1 MTPASRP
8 ISPRSRQLN
17 SLLART
23 QDKLAEGAV
32 VFDRAYVQYSYC
44 SPSRNSF
51 MSGRNPDTNR
61 VWNFGDH
68 FREGEGMSWLS
79 LPQYFKASGFLSVG
93 AGKLFHPGWPPRNDE
108 PLSWTEGYEYLCP
121 ECDPK
126 FPGYQR
132 HDGKENGAFSCLE
145 QAPNCSYDPPSCFG
159 SSVCVANTSKDE
171 PDYAYQLEDM
181 RIRDRCVDLI
191 RNATG
196 IIYKKSKTPFSRHL
210 IATENDHFTKTRSGQ
225 TQGKLRNEWRV
236 CTQHQAHARD
246 SHSFSSAAACTSR
259 TFRGLSR
266 TSSSSASHRQKV

>member
-93 AGKLFHPGWPPRNDE
+93 ADKLFHPGWPPRNDE

-196 IIYKKSKTPFSRHL
+196 IIYKKSKTPFSRQ
-210 IATENDHFTKTRSGQ
+210 F
-225 TQGKLRNEWRV
+225 
-236 CTQHQAHARD
+236 D
-246 SHSFSSAAACTSR
+246 SY
-259 TFRGLSR
+259 
-266 TSSSSASHRQKV
+266 